1 MIAPSLSTEITTMNS
16 AVLFL
21 LCTYALVGV
30 HSTTAG
36 DLSIVGDITMT
47 VDSDPSGYLPQ
58 FTLTCVSRG
67 GPATSVTWVRGGAL
81 AGGTQETVLDDPVTA
96 QYTHTLTVRGRL
108 RGLYQCIVSNDKS
121 RAVAYYQGM
130 VLL

>member
-1 MIAPSLSTEITTMNS
+1 
-16 AVLFL
+16 
-21 LCTYALVGV
+21 
-30 HSTTAG
+30 
-36 DLSIVGDITMT
+36 MT
-47 VDSDPSGYLPQ
+47 VDSNPSGYLPQ
-58 FTLTCVSRG
+58 FTLTCVTRG
-67 GPATSVTWVRGGAL
+67 GPATSITWVRGGAL

-108 RGLYQCIVSNDKS
+108 RGLYQCIVSNDKQS